1 MRALEEAGADV
12 CVLSD
17 GDPEMLSSMVDH
29 AGITGV
35 RLDRGTVPRDEF
47 AGDPDAVASGI
58 REVGPA
64 LDVT

>member
-17 GDPEMLSSMVDH
+17 GDPEMLASMVDH
-29 AGITGV
+29 TDMTGV

-47 AGDPDAVASGI
+47 AGNPDAVVSGI